1 MWSKSPLLL
10 LRVRVKE
17 DGRGV
22 GFLLFLAGYAL
33 IGFLL
38 AWEPLLGIL
47 PGSWGEKARKAA
59 DTALSVLWLI
69 TDSEPQCFVQVDTGK
84 DSSAIK
90 VDLRTLG
97 FPSERGKT
105 Q

>member
-10 LRVRVKE
+10 LRVWVKK
-17 DGRGV
+17 DGRGF
-22 GFLLFLAGYAL
+22 GFFLALASYAL
-33 IGFLL
+33 TGVLL

-47 PGSWGEKARKAA
+47 PGPWGERARKAVDA
-59 DTALSVLWLI
+59 ALTVFWLI
-69 TDSEPQCFVQVDTGK
+69 MDSEPQNLVQVDAGK
-84 DSSAIK
+84 DSNAIK

-97 FPSERGKT
+97 VSSERGKT